1 MNVFLSIVFSFR
13 RVLKNR
19 IREVRTP
26 PLPLNHPL
34 RISVTGERQRIEQA
48 KLAIGSNHTILT
60 NNGYSRKPNGGFY
73 NA

>member
-1 MNVFLSIVFSFR
+1 M
-13 RVLKNR
+13 LKNR
-19 IREVRTP
+19 IREVKTP
-26 PLPLNHPL
+26 PPALNHPL
-34 RISVTGERQRIEQA
+34 RISVVDQRQRIEQA

>member
-1 MNVFLSIVFSFR
+1 
-13 RVLKNR
+13 LKNR
-19 IREVRTP
+19 VKEVIIAQS
-26 PLPLNHPL
+26 PLNHPL
-34 RISVTGERQRIEQA
+34 RIAEISEKVRIEQA